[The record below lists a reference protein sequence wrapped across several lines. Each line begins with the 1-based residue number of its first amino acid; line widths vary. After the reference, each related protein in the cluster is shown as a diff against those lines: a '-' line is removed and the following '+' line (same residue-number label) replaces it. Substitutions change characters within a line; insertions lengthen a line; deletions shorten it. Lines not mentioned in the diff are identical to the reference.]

1 MKKNDQTQPVKTK
14 TTANKTAGLRAV
26 ESNKT
31 GSAKKPGQQSGRK
44 VPVVKDIDESSPD
57 RR

>member
-1 MKKNDQTQPVKTK
+1 MKKSVQPQPVKTK
-14 TTANKTAGLRAV
+14 TTANKTAALRAV

-31 GSAKKPGQQSGRK
+31 ESVKKPTQRNGGK